1 MLLGCQETSRYEI
14 SLIKGELK
22 MTRYTTTDPF
32 SFAQS
37 LTKNAIG
44 FDSVLDRLREASEQL
59 PKLQSFPPYNI
70 KKIDDEHFVIEM
82 AVAGFG
88 KQNLDIELKDDTLTI
103 SGSLDT
109 ADGDYL
115 FKGIADRS
123 FQRKFTLADTVIVK
137 NAELANGLLKIALER
152 FIPEEKKAKKIDIM
166 DPFGVAET
174 TKQLLTEG
182 TKAWK
187 ELLTGDKKTA
197 A

>member
-1 MLLGCQETSRYEI
+1 
-14 SLIKGELK
+14 
-22 MTRYTTTDPF
+22 MTRYTTATDPF

-37 LTKNAIG
+37 LAKNAIG

-109 ADGDYL
+109 TDEGYL
-115 FKGIADRS
+115 FKGIADRA
-123 FQRKFTLADTVIVK
+123 FQRKFTLADTVVVK

-166 DPFGVAET
+166 DPFGIGET
-174 TKQLLTEG
+174 TKQFLTEG
-182 TKAWK
+182 TKAWADGVQK
-187 ELLTGDKKTA
+187 IADKMTPK
-197 A
+197 